1 VRRLVVVAVAVLV
14 PALVAAPAG
23 AKTKRVCKTVKV
35 HGHKTKRCHKVKVK
49 PLRVPVTTTVLDGS
63 SATIDFG
70 NGVVRTVGI
79 SGKLNGYVPGSIK
92 LGTDIKAR
100 LTGGSLS
107 VAPTDF
113 FSDGCASPVWARSD
127 PATTITLDKTKTNTA
142 TLAANGAIT
151 SDANVI
157 IRAVLDTRPQNAC
170 DQPLAQTG
178 YSDST
183 AFVHLHGQV
192 GQGGLTSLE
201 LTADPYPLTLSACM
215 TPGVAGYPCAGTPVA
230 YQTTATVLLKVGLAL
245 GKPTRGP
252 LPSG

>member
-1 VRRLVVVAVAVLV
+1 MRRLAVLAVAVLV
-14 PALVAAPAG
+14 PAAAAAPAG
-23 AKTKRVCKTVKV
+23 AKTKLKCKTVRV
-35 HGHKTKRCHKVKVK
+35 HGHKKKRCHKVKVK
-49 PLRVPVTTTVLDGS
+49 PLRVPLTATVLDGS

-70 NGVVRTVGI
+70 NGMVRTVGI
-79 SGKLNGYVPGSIK
+79 SGKLDGYVPGKIR

-100 LTGGSLS
+100 LSGGTLA

-142 TLAANGAIT
+142 TLAANGSIV

-157 IRAVLDTRPQNAC
+157 IRAVLDTRPQDAC
-170 DQPLAQTG
+170 DQPLAETG
-178 YSDST
+178 YTDST

-201 LTADPYPLTLSACM
+201 LTADPYPLALNACM
-215 TPGVAGYPCAGTPVA
+215 TPGVATYPCAGQTATYP
-230 YQTTATVLLKVGLAL
+230 TTATVLLRVGLAL
-245 GKPTRGP
+245 GQPTRGP
-252 LPSG
+252 LPSS